1 MKSMIL
7 AAAAATAL
15 AGAANADIVNGNFG
29 DGTSNGWTQFGGSE
43 GPYNVNFA
51 GGAMEWAVVAY
62 GTFGGVPNF
71 SGYTQD
77 LGTTGDYAEGDTISF
92 GGDLYIED
100 AKQLYGGNT
109 INVQLNFWY
118 GATGGDYGFSVVAGT
133 LDTNSARDTLHSF
146 AMDYVLDA
154 GAASATRIS
163 LDFTYVQAEIA
174 PEGTENG
181 AAWGSNFYGSIVP
194 APGAVALLG
203 LAGLAGR
210 RRRD

>member
-1 MKSMIL
+1 MKCMIL

-15 AGAANADIVNGNFG
+15 AGAANAEITNGDFG

-51 GGAMEWAVVAY
+51 GGDMAWAVVAY

-77 LGTTGDYAEGDTISF
+77 IGVAGDYAEGDTISF
-92 GGDLYIED
+92 GGDMYIED

-109 INVQLNFWY
+109 ANVQLNFWY
-118 GATGGDYGFSVVAGT
+118 GAAGTDYGFSVVAGT
-133 LDTNSARDTLHSF
+133 LDANSARDFLHSF
-146 AMDYVLDA
+146 SMDYVLDE

-174 PEGTENG
+174 PDGVENG

-194 APGAVALLG
+194 APGAIALFG
-203 LAGLAGR
+203 VAGLARGR
-210 RRRD
+210 RRG